1 MTHDQRGCSGGASA
15 DDISIKANNTVNRE
29 RTLLRGKVAKEY
41 LAVGIVEAAAKV
53 RGLALAVRQF

>member
-1 MTHDQRGCSGGASA
+1 MTHDQTGCSEDASA

-29 RTLLRGKVAKEY
+29 RTCLRGKVAKND
-41 LAVGIVEAAAKV
+41 LAVGIVEAVAKV

>member
-1 MTHDQRGCSGGASA
+1 MFWGASV

-29 RTLLRGKVAKEY
+29 RTLRRGKVAKEY
-41 LAVGIVEAAAKV
+41 LAVGIFEAAAKV

>member
-1 MTHDQRGCSGGASA
+1 MFWGASV

-29 RTLLRGKVAKEY
+29 RTLRRGKVAKAY
-41 LAVGIVEAAAKV
+41 LAVGIFEAAAKV